1 MSIAF
6 SLAIYLVAGVAAC
19 AWLKSQARLPSGLA
33 AHVTAILV
41 WPAYL
46 PVSLAA
52 APSGSSASA
61 AGARLPPRDA
71 AFESVRRQLRRM
83 PLDATRRRDHVAVI
97 DGLERAFTERR
108 DEIARWRSARSR
120 LTQLAAEVGGD
131 GCAFAADECDR
142 LDRAAGDAERDLA
155 RARESIVRLTLR
167 LEVYELR
174 TSHESLDAELRA
186 FIEEIDALVGAREE
200 ADRVL
205 TGDSPR

>member
-6 SLAIYLVAGVAAC
+6 SLAVYLIVGVAAC

-33 AHVTAILV
+33 AHVTAVLV

-52 APSGSSASA
+52 APRDSLEVDGLLRA
-61 AGARLPPRDA
+61 RDA
-71 AFESVRRQLRRM
+71 AFESVRRQLQRM
-83 PLDATRRRDHVAVI
+83 PLDPARRRDHLAVI
-97 DGLERAFTERR
+97 DGLERAFTDRR
-108 DEIARWRSARSR
+108 NEIARWRFARLR
-120 LTQLAAEVGGD
+120 LAQLAAEVGGD
-131 GCAFAADECDR
+131 GCAFAAEECER

-167 LEVYELR
+167 LEVCELR

-186 FIEEIDALVGAREE
+186 FIEEIDDLLSAREE
-200 ADRVL
+200 ADRVAF
-205 TGDSPR
+205 TS

>member
-6 SLAIYLVAGVAAC
+6 SLAIYLVAGLAAC

-52 APSGSSASA
+52 APSGSSAQ
-61 AGARLPPRDA
+61 AGARLPRDA
-71 AFESVRRQLRRM
+71 AFDSVRRQLRRM
-83 PLDATRRRDHVAVI
+83 PLDAARRREHVAII
-97 DGLERAFTERR
+97 DGLERAFTDRR

-120 LTQLAAEVGGD
+120 LTRLAAEVGGD
-131 GCAFAADECDR
+131 GCGFAAEECDR

-186 FIEEIDALVGAREE
+186 FIEEIDALVRAREE

-205 TGDSPR
+205 AGDSPSG